1 MAISQ
6 RKLASYVAER
16 ILAGDEKVLDE
27 VAGLLVVEKRERE
40 IDLLV
45 RDVEAELARRGTV
58 VATVE
63 SARKLTEADL
73 NEIKE
78 LLAVKNAKIREVIKP
93 ELIGG
98 FKLVAPT
105 GVLDAT
111 ILKKLNS
118 LRAQKI

>member
-1 MAISQ
+1 MAISR
-6 RKLASYVAER
+6 RKLAAYTAER
-16 ILAGDEKVLDE
+16 VLVGDDSVLDE
-27 VAGLLVVEKRERE
+27 VAALLIAEKRERE
-40 IDLLV
+40 LDLLV
-45 RDVEAELARRGTV
+45 RDVEVELARSGTV

-73 NEIKE
+73 SEIKE
-78 LLAVKNAKIREVIKP
+78 LLAAKNAKIREVIKP
-93 ELIGG
+93 DLIGG
-98 FKLVAPT
+98 FRLITPT